1 MEILPLVVEGIENK
15 IKKLFLINQHLQN
28 ENQQLRKEKSE
39 LTDLLEQSG
48 EKVKQLEEQINRL
61 KVAKI
66 LSGKDHLQARQQ
78 INELLREIEKCYAL
92 LNR

>member
-1 MEILPLVVEGIENK
+1 
-15 IKKLFLINQHLQN
+15 
-28 ENQQLRKEKSE
+28 LRKEKSE

-48 EKVKQLEEQINRL
+48 EKARQLEEQINRL

>member
-28 ENQQLRKEKSE
+28 ENQQLKKEKSE
-39 LTDLLEQSG
+39 LTDMLEQSG
-48 EKVKQLEEQINRL
+48 EKARQLEEQINRL

>member
-15 IKKLFLINQHLQN
+15 IKKLFLINQHLRN
-28 ENQQLRKEKSE
+28 ENQQLRKERSE
-39 LTDLLEQSG
+39 LSDLLEQSG
-48 EKVKQLEEQINRL
+48 EKTRQLEDQINRL